1 MLLLPVCPQRYHILG
16 RHGTKGDGGERYAGH
31 SLCREGGLP
40 KVSPPIRFLPSS
52 SPETVYTRH
61 EVAVISK
68 YLHSYVSP
76 HSSSTVVESEW
87 SLDLMNILDLRK
99 VCGHRDPVLLTL
111 GSLSYFPTGW
121 TTVSTHR
128 VTGG

>member
-1 MLLLPVCPQRYHILG
+1 MRATVF
-16 RHGTKGDGGERYAGH
+16 AGKAA
-31 SLCREGGLP
+31 CRKLAHQFGSYRVALR
-40 KVSPPIRFLPSS
+40 KPSIPGMKWLS
-52 SPETVYTRH
+52 SANT
-61 EVAVISK
+61 
-68 YLHSYVSP
+68 YVSP
-76 HSSSTVVESEW
+76 HSSSTLVESEW
-87 SLDLMNILDLRK
+87 SLVLMNILDLRK